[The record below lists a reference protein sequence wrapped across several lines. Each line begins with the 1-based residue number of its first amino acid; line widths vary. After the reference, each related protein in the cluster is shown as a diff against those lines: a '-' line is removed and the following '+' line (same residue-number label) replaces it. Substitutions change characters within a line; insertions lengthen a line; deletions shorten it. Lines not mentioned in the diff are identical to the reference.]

1 MPEDVVDLLLAQHA
15 RIEELFRQVMYS
27 DGEQRQERF
36 EELVRLLA
44 VHEAAEEQVV
54 HPRGRTLDDVGD
66 TVVDARLEEEHDAK
80 QMLAD
85 LSRDGTN
92 HPQFEERFQALRT
105 AVLMHAKREERYE
118 FPHLTWELDERSRQR
133 LAEAVRVAERLAPT
147 HPHPGTESATANLSA
162 GPPLAML
169 DRVQDAVREI
179 MDGHRKR

>member
-15 RIEELFRQVMYS
+15 RIEELMREVMRS
-27 DGEQRQERF
+27 DGIERQERF

-54 HPRGRTLDDVGD
+54 HPRGRQLDDVGEA
-66 TVVDARLEEEHDAK
+66 VIDARLEEEYGAK
-80 QMLAD
+80 QLLAE
-85 LSRDGTN
+85 LARDGTD
-92 HPQFEERFQALRT
+92 HPQFEERFLALRT

-118 FPHLTWELDERSRQR
+118 FPYLTWELDERSRQR
-133 LAEAVRVAERLAPT
+133 LAEAVRAAERLAPT

>member
-133 LAEAVRVAERLAPT
+133 LAEAVRAAERLAPT